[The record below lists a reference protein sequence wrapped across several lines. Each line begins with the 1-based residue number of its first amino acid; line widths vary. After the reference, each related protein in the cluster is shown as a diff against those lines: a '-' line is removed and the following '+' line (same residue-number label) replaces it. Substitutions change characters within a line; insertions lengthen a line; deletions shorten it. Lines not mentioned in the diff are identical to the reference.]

1 MHPTGRAW
9 NDLCRSMYV
18 FATTE
23 DMTVI
28 AVVLKVRQSRNVSFK
43 PTILP
48 KKRTNEFVV
57 FCLNNSTKNEF
68 VRSFVGRIRGCQK
81 VLSKLTD
88 L

>member
-9 NDLCRSMYV
+9 NDLCRCMYV
-18 FATTE
+18 FAT

-48 KKRTNEFVV
+48 KKRTNEFG
-57 FCLNNSTKNEF
+57 FFLPNSTLSNSF
-68 VRSFVGRIRGCQK
+68 VRFLEEFEDTKKSFRN
-81 VLSKLTD
+81 
-88 L
+88 